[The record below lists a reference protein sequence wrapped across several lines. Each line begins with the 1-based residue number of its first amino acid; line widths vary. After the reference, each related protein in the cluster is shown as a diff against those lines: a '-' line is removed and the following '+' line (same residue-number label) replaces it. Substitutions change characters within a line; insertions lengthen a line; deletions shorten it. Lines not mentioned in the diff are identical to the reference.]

1 MPGPYT
7 SVATEGENDMPSRYA
22 KKPVIALLAAALL
35 LNAPIALAAPLQ
47 LSLHDSIAAAVAN
60 NPALKMA
67 TADKDKAA
75 YGVDEAKGGRW
86 PSLSLGST
94 YSRQPGSDLAP
105 ASEGVSNSL
114 RLNWQLYNG
123 GRIEGLV
130 DQAEQGLTSAALG
143 VAKAERQVRLDAAT
157 GYYGVLQNKNL
168 VTVNEEAVRNLQAH
182 LKTAQEKFDAGLV
195 AKADVLRSQVEL
207 ANAQQNLIK
216 SQNSYDL
223 AVANLKNVMSIDPN
237 SDIALTDTM
246 KYEKYDKSLDDS
258 IALAHEDRPEIAQAQ
273 AAVNM
278 AKSGVKVAESGKLPT
293 LTFGA
298 SKGWSDL
305 ALPDNGGDW
314 SVSLG
319 ASWNLFDANVTNS
332 KVRQADASLT
342 KSQEQAR
349 QTIDGVDLEVRQ
361 QYLSMQEAE
370 KRLGTTDVAVNQA
383 AEDLSIA
390 REKYNAGVGTNIDV
404 IDAQLALAQA
414 RTNYYQALYDYN
426 VNKAKLIKATGL
438 KVGE

>member
-1 MPGPYT
+1 MPF
-7 SVATEGENDMPSRYA
+7 RYA
-22 KKPVIALLAAALL
+22 KKPAIALLAAALL
-35 LNAPIALAAPLQ
+35 LNAPAALAAPQ
-47 LSLHDSIAAAVAN
+47 ELSLQDSIAAAVAN

-67 TADKDKAA
+67 AADKDRAA
-75 YGVDEAKGGRW
+75 YGVDEAKAGRW
-86 PSLSLGST
+86 PTLSLGST
-94 YSRQPGSDLAP
+94 YSRQPATDYSPDSD
-105 ASEGVSNSL
+105 GVNNSL

-123 GRIEGLV
+123 GRTEGLV
-130 DQAEQGLTSAALG
+130 DQAEEGLTSAALG
-143 VAKAERQVRLDAAT
+143 VDKAEQQVRLDAAA
-157 GYYGVLQNKNL
+157 GYYGVLQTKNL
-168 VTVNEEAVRNLQAH
+168 VTVNEEAVKNLQEH
-182 LKTAQEKFDAGLV
+182 LKTAQEKFAAGLV

-216 SQNSYDL
+216 SQNNYDL
-223 AVANLKNVMSIDPN
+223 AVASLKNVMSIDPD
-237 SDIALTDTM
+237 SDIVLTDAL

-258 IALAHEDRPEIAQAQ
+258 IAQAHASRPEVAQAQ

-278 AKSGVKVAESGKLPT
+278 AKSGVQVAESGKLPT

-305 ALPDNGGDW
+305 ALPENGGDW

-319 ASWNLFDANVTNS
+319 ASWNVFDAGVTNA
-332 KVRQADASLT
+332 KVRQADSGLA
-342 KSQEQAR
+342 KAQEQAR
-349 QTIDGVDLEVRQ
+349 QTTDGVDLEVRQ
-361 QYLSMQEAE
+361 QYLSAQEAE

-426 VNKAKLIKATGL
+426 VSKAKLVKATGL
-438 KVGE
+438 RVGE